1 MSFAAQV
8 KSELCRAALSRKCC
22 AQAEAY
28 GVLLFCN
35 LFSADEIRIISECDP
50 FLNRLPALFKKA
62 FRVEFDRIPAPED
75 KGKRVLSIT
84 DPEKLAAIHE
94 AYGVERAGAVAN
106 HINFAVLEE
115 PCCRHAFLR
124 GAFLA
129 GGSVSDPEK
138 SYHLELVTSHFNVSR
153 EVFALMHECG
163 FDPKQATRKANYI
176 TYFKRSEAIEDVLTG
191 IGAPLSAMD
200 IMNAKL
206 EKTIRGS
213 VNRQVNCD
221 AANMGKVVDAAQSQI
236 EAIQRLQS
244 SGQWDTLPDKLK
256 EAARLRMEFPE
267 EPLAAL
273 AGRCQPQVTKS
284 AFNHRLRKLVE
295 LAGQEKKG

>member
-35 LFSADEIRIISECDP
+35 LFSAGEIRIVSECDP
-50 FLNRLPALFKKA
+50 FLSRLPLLFKKA
-62 FRVEFDRIPAPED
+62 FRVEFDRIPRSGET
-75 KGKRVLSIT
+75 GKRVLSIT
-84 DPEKLAAIHE
+84 APEKLAVIRE
-94 AYGVERAGAVAN
+94 AYGMEGTGTVAN

-115 PCCRHAFLR
+115 SCCRQAFLR

-129 GGSVSDPEK
+129 GGSVTDPEK
-138 SYHLELVTSHFNVSR
+138 SYHLEFATSHFNVSR
-153 EVFALMHECG
+153 EAFALMRECG

-176 TYFKRSEAIEDVLTG
+176 TYFKRSEAIEDLLTG
-191 IGAPLSAMD
+191 IGAPLAAMD

-236 EAIQRLQS
+236 EAIQRLQE
-244 SGQWDTLPDKLK
+244 SGQLDTLPDKWK
-256 EAARLRMEFPE
+256 EAARLRVEFPE

-273 AGRCQPQVTKS
+273 AGRCCPPVTKS
-284 AFNHRLRKLVE
+284 AFNHRLRKLME
-295 LAGQEKKG
+295 LAGQEKG